1 MRSLGRFIS
10 ISTTLAR
17 YRLDELVLSTPA
29 LKHLRPLLYL
39 TPWFYFG
46 KRSLSRGQRLR
57 LALEELGPIFIK
69 FGQTLSTR
77 PDLLPEDINLELRK
91 LQDACPAFEIS
102 DAKRII
108 EADLG
113 GDINTLFSRFD
124 DTPLASASIAQA
136 HTACTL
142 DGEEVVVKVLRPN
155 IHQIIKRDLALMY
168 ALARLINRHSISKKL
183 RPIEIVDE
191 FQTIILAELD
201 LLKERDNA
209 MRIGQNFAG
218 SELLYIPKVH
228 QDLCSENILT
238 TERIYGTPVA
248 EIDTLRAKG
257 INLKQLA
264 EDGVIIFFTQVFK
277 HNFFHADM
285 HPGNIFVADNG
296 QYLGVDFGIMGSL
309 TESDKDFIAD
319 IFLSFF
325 RQDYHA
331 VAKAYVDSGW
341 ASASTDVNAFEAAI
355 GRICEPMFAKP
366 LGEISFGQVLL
377 EIIQEA
383 KNFDIRVQPQ
393 LLLLDKTLLNIE
405 GLGRQLYPQLDLW
418 ATAKP
423 FLEDLLK
430 ERYSVKN
437 TFEKLSEEA
446 PQILKEVPELPKL
459 TINALKKI
467 NQLEDLSTLQAK
479 QTQSIVEQ
487 LRANAKQ
494 QTSAVF
500 AGSFAIL
507 AGVLFTQDAHPGLSA
522 LASLLALVFWFRSRS
537 S

>member
-1 MRSLGRFIS
+1 MQSLGRFIS
-10 ISTTLAR
+10 ISVTLAR
-17 YRLDELVLSTPA
+17 YRLDELILSTPA
-29 LKHLRPLLYL
+29 LKHLRPLIYL
-39 TPWFYFG
+39 TPWFYLT
-46 KRSLSRGQRLR
+46 KRSLSRGERLR
-57 LALEELGPIFIK
+57 LALEDLGPIFIK

-77 PDLLPEDINLELRK
+77 PDLLPDDISAELVK
-91 LQDACPAFEIS
+91 LQDACPAFAVS

-108 EADLG
+108 EHDLDG
-113 GDINTLFSRFD
+113 SINQLFSRFD

-142 DGEEVVVKVLRPN
+142 EGEEVVVKVLRPN
-155 IHQIIKRDLALMY
+155 IRQIINRDLALMY
-168 ALARLINRHSISKKL
+168 GLARLINRHSISKKL

-191 FQTIILAELD
+191 FKDIILAELD

-209 MRIGQNFAG
+209 VRIGQNFAN
-218 SELLYIPKVH
+218 SKLLYIPKVH
-228 QDLCSENILT
+228 AQLCSENVLT

-248 EIDTLRAKG
+248 NIEQLKAKG
-257 INLKQLA
+257 VDLKQLA
-264 EDGVIIFFTQVFK
+264 ENGVIIFFTQVFR

-309 TESDKDFIAD
+309 SESDKDFIAD

-331 VAKAYVDSGW
+331 VARAYVDSGW
-341 ASASTDVNAFEAAI
+341 ASASTDIKAFEAAI

-366 LGEISFGQVLL
+366 LGEISFGQVLM

-383 KNFDIRVQPQ
+383 KNFDIQVQPQ

-423 FLEDLLK
+423 FLEELLK

-446 PQILKEVPELPKL
+446 PHILKEVPELPRL

-467 NQLEDLSTLQAK
+467 NQLEDLSSLQTR
-479 QTQSIVEQ
+479 QTESIVEQ
-487 LRANAKQ
+487 LRSNAKQ

-507 AGVLFTQDAHPGLSA
+507 SGVLFTQDAHPALSVLSA
-522 LASLLALVFWFRSRS
+522 ILALIFWFRSR
-537 S
+537 